1 MVNGLA
7 YRILGRPDEVDDL
20 VQDSFVQALSSLDRL
35 QKPSAFSSWMGSIVV
50 RTAHKRLRRRGLR
63 TRLGLE
69 RDKPIDV
76 DVLVSRTAPP
86 DVAAELRA
94 VYGILGRLPAEERV
108 ALVLR
113 RVEGMKLTEV
123 AETMDLS
130 LATVKRRLAKAEEA
144 LAAALEEGSS

>member
-35 QKPSAFSSWMGSIVV
+35 QNPAAFSSWMGSIVV
-50 RTAHKRLRRRGLR
+50 RTAHKRLRRRSLR

-76 DVLVSRTAPP
+76 EILVSRTAPP
-86 DVAAELRA
+86 DVAIELRA
-94 VYGILGRLPAEERV
+94 VYGILNRLSAEERV

-113 RVEGMKLTEV
+113 RVEGMKLAEV
-123 AETMDLS
+123 AEAMNLS
-130 LATVKRRLAKAEEA
+130 LATVKRRLAKAEKA
-144 LAAALEEGSS
+144 VAAALEASS